1 MNKNQISYNKI
12 AQSWNQF
19 RQESPLNSCI
29 IDIARLIK
37 KSGKVLDIGCG
48 TGIPISRFLEKKGF
62 RVTGIDFSSEM
73 IKIARTGVSEHTQ
86 LILADFLDYEFQDKF
101 DGIIAFDSLFHLP
114 LEQQKIAIQKVSSLL
129 NKNGYFLF
137 TAGKNE
143 GEINGE
149 MFGSPFSYSSLSIGN
164 LKKELQAN
172 DLKIIEFNL
181 DYYDIT
187 TGSRDLLVIVQK
199 KNSSLS
205 YFFIRNLD

>member
-1 MNKNQISYNKI
+1 M
-12 AQSWNQF
+12 
-19 RQESPLNSCI
+19 
-29 IDIARLIK
+29 
-37 KSGKVLDIGCG
+37 
-48 TGIPISRFLEKKGF
+48 
-62 RVTGIDFSSEM
+62 TGIDFSSEM

-199 KNSSLS
+199 NSSLS
-205 YFFIRNLD
+205 YFL